1 MGFALGL
8 VIWMLTAVV
17 AAIIS
22 GGPPPMFQ
30 IMVGTVVI
38 VFVGLLAIS
47 SAEDRR
53 VERLRPLK
61 PAVEDPRAE
70 ISPGAAG
77 TDRSPDPSG
86 RRDPG

>member
-1 MGFALGL
+1 
-8 VIWMLTAVV
+8 MLE
-17 AAIIS
+17 
-22 GGPPPMFQ
+22 

-38 VFVGLLAIS
+38 VIVGLLAIS

-61 PAVEDPRAE
+61 PAVEEIRAE

-77 TDRSPDPSG
+77 TDRSLDPSSSLHEH
-86 RRDPG
+86 

>member
-1 MGFALGL
+1 MLAGIL
-8 VIWMLTAVV
+8 VAV
-17 AAIIS
+17 IS
-22 GGPPPMFQ
+22 GGPPPILE

-61 PAVEDPRAE
+61 PAVEDICAE

-77 TDRSPDPSG
+77 TDRPLDPSSSLP
-86 RRDPG
+86 DH